1 MNGSS
6 LSVKQN
12 MLWNTIGCLF
22 YQGCLWLMT
31 VAVVLVSH
39 DYANS
44 GILAFAMSVGNIYY
58 PFATYNMRTIQVSD
72 LREEHSSS
80 EYIAF
85 RFITIG
91 LAFIPIVGYLFLSTS
106 NSRLIVSAIF
116 WLLFKA
122 DEAFCSVFYAMV
134 QKEGRMD
141 YIGISQAIRGLGGL
155 VLFLLPL
162 VFGLSIN
169 YAFLSL
175 AIFCCFITW
184 LFDARSAS
192 NYGKIIPS
200 ISFHQALV
208 LIKKYFPSVLTA
220 VFFGAVVSVSRQQL
234 AQLKGTEA
242 LGVYAAVSTPT
253 VLVQAAASYLY
264 GPLLVGFAEIW
275 SKHECVSFAQRY
287 GKVISCICLF
297 TLLAIVFCSLFGD
310 NLLQAVFGSSISQG
324 FDLLIPAIIATA
336 FTTIFAFSFDLLIL
350 IREIRGS
357 FIATSAALLISY
369 LCSASLISRFGANGV
384 SIAVIVSYS
393 VGMLIALSFF
403 YQRLKSNL
411 KFKH

>member
-1 MNGSS
+1 MKLLLSFLCNGA
-6 LSVKQN
+6 KR
-12 MLWNTIGCLF
+12 GK
-22 YQGCLWLMT
+22 
-31 VAVVLVSH
+31 
-39 DYANS
+39 D
-44 GILAFAMSVGNIYY
+44 
-58 PFATYNMRTIQVSD
+58 
-72 LREEHSSS
+72 
-80 EYIAF
+80 
-85 RFITIG
+85 G
-91 LAFIPIVGYLFLSTS
+91 LHWDISS
-106 NSRLIVSAIF
+106 NSRAWGACAVSPSFGFWAIDQLRLSVPCDF
-116 WLLFKA
+116 LLLHNLA
-122 DEAFCSVFYAMV
+122 IRCSFCSNF
-134 QKEGRMD
+134 
-141 YIGISQAIRGLGGL
+141 
-155 VLFLLPL
+155 
-162 VFGLSIN
+162 
-169 YAFLSL
+169 
-175 AIFCCFITW
+175 
-184 LFDARSAS
+184 
-192 NYGKIIPS
+192 GKIVPS

-384 SIAVIVSYS
+384 SIAIIVSYS
-393 VGMLIALSFF
+393 VGMLIALPFF